1 MNISAL
7 LETLLTTMIIP
18 LFVICLLAILAVIA
32 LVVDK
37 TILRR

>member
-1 MNISAL
+1 MNMSAL

-18 LFVICLLAILAVIA
+18 LFVIGFLVCLAVIV